1 MLNKDKVLL
10 ESLAKKYGKEH
21 LLNEMSGRR
30 GMKISEMISMLED
43 LQGYCGDVK
52 VRVVSDDYHLTIHNI
67 VDIRESSNYNHD
79 VEIVIG

>member
-10 ESLAKKYGKEH
+10 ESLAKKYGKNH
-21 LLNEMSGRR
+21 LLNEMYSRK
-30 GMKISEMISMLED
+30 GMRISEMISMLEE
-43 LQGYCGDVK
+43 LQNYCGDVK

>member
-1 MLNKDKVLL
+1 MLKKDKVLL
-10 ESLAKKYGKEH
+10 ESLAKKYGKVH

-30 GMKISEMISMLED
+30 GMRISEMISMLEELHD
-43 LQGYCGDVK
+43 NCGDVN
-52 VRVVSDDYHLTIHNI
+52 VRVVSDDYHLSIHNI

>member
-1 MLNKDKVLL
+1 MLKKDKVLL
-10 ESLAKKYGKEH
+10 ESLAKKYSKDH

-30 GMKISEMISMLED
+30 GMRISEMISMLEE
-43 LQGYCGDVK
+43 LQDYCGDVN
-52 VRVVSDDYHLTIHNI
+52 VRAVSDDYHLSIHNI